1 MGQLL
6 LELCS
11 MCRISNAFANLNT
24 ETSSVLGGST
34 ELDLCHFIWVDHW
47 LCAPVV
53 VSTQVSQREF
63 IQSELFYLRITQWNV
78 VQPVPTDHL
87 SYCCLF
93 QGEQ

>member
-11 MCRISNAFANLNT
+11 MCRISNAFVNLNT

-34 ELDLCHFIWVDHW
+34 VKHCLVCELDLCHFIWVDHW

-63 IQSELFYLRITQWNV
+63 MQSELCSTL
-78 VQPVPTDHL
+78 
-87 SYCCLF
+87 
-93 QGEQ
+93 E